1 MISVLKSFFLLF
13 LLGISGTLSA
23 QRWQVGGGIGA
34 NLFKGDLMDWSL
46 RPSLN
51 QLLQAS
57 PSFHAQVRYQENQAF
72 AYRGVLSIGQIK
84 GDGSLS
90 TTPSSGFN
98 SNSFKGPIVELGGV
112 VDYNFRDYQSNKK
125 IQNWTPYLYAG
136 LTGMVATPE
145 ITGAGGSTTTIA
157 LGIPFGVGAK
167 YQINS
172 QWGLQAEFG
181 TTRALNDM
189 LDGSAGVTGTDS
201 FFTLSQTDQNLHGN
215 LSITYSIISIFCP
228 KE

>member
-1 MISVLKSFFLLF
+1 MISVLRSFLLF
-13 LLGISGTLSA
+13 LLLGISGTLSA
-23 QRWQVGGGIGA
+23 QRWQVGGGLGA

-46 RPSLN
+46 SPSID
-51 QLLQAS
+51 QLQQVG

-90 TTPSSGFN
+90 TTPSSGFDLR
-98 SNSFKGPIVELGGV
+98 SFKGPILELGGI
-112 VDYNFRDYQSNKK
+112 VDYNFKDYQSNKK

-136 LTGMVATPE
+136 LTGMLVAPE
-145 ITGAGGSTTTIA
+145 ISGTGGSTTAFA
-157 LGIPFGVGAK
+157 LGIPFGLGAK
-167 YQINS
+167 YQLNS

-181 TTRALNDM
+181 TTRAMNDM
-189 LDGSAGVTGTDS
+189 LDGSKGVTGTES
-201 FFTLSQTDQNLHGN
+201 FFTLAQTDQNLHLN

-228 KE
+228 KK